1 MMQHGRLEFRR
12 LGLRVTLALVMI
24 AALGPGLAF
33 VRQTAAQDET
43 PGGACGDPATMIHE
57 VQGSEERTPLGGESV
72 TVEGVVVGDYQD
84 TLTQFGGFFVQEE
97 DTDADGDP
105 LTSEA
110 VFVDS
115 TLARVDVDAGD
126 VVRVTGSA
134 FELAESGSSLT
145 QIRRVKAIVVCA
157 SGASVTPTV
166 VMLPV
171 EAVSDWERW
180 EGMLVTVA
188 QPLTVSELYDLG
200 RYGQMLLSADGR
212 LYQST
217 NVARPGDEALAVQAD
232 NDRRSIVLDDGNDQQ
247 NVDPIAYPAGG
258 LGLENV
264 LRSGYTVNGLT
275 GVVDERYG
283 AYRIHATGD
292 VTFEPTEPRPVDP
305 PDVGGRLRVAS
316 FNVLNYFN
324 GDGAGGGFPTER
336 GANTP
341 AEFERQRAKI
351 ISAILDLDADVI
363 GLIEIEND
371 GDGPDSAVADLV
383 GALNAAAGSEL
394 YAYSP
399 DPEGAPL
406 PGTGGDAIKQAIIY
420 RPGAVTPVGV
430 PVTTLAAP
438 FDIRRPPVAQAF
450 EEIRTGERFVFV
462 VNHFKSKGCTG
473 AGVDPDTG
481 DGQGCWN
488 QERIQ
493 AAGTLVDWL
502 LTDPTG
508 SGDPDVLV
516 MGDLNAYAME
526 EPVMVFAEADYTNLL
541 AQDDYSYIYYGQSG
555 TLDHALANRTLAD
568 QVTGAAAWHINV
580 DEARVFDYNVEYK
593 TDNQVASLYDESPFR
608 SSDHDPVRVGLA
620 LGGADA
626 GDTEPDADDSGLDDA
641 TGGMLAIIG
650 GLIAVLLAVVA
661 TFVGDR
667 RRSRK
672 GSG

>member
-1 MMQHGRLEFRR
+1 MKQHGYTDFWR
-12 LGLRVTLALVMI
+12 LGLRFTLALVMFV
-24 AALGPGLAF
+24 ALAPVQQSF
-33 VRQTAAQDET
+33 AQDDA
-43 PGGACGDPATMIHE
+43 PGGACGDPATFIHE
-57 VQGSEERTPLGGESV
+57 VQGSGERTPLGGESV

-84 TLTQFGGFFVQEE
+84 TLSEFGGFFVQEE
-97 DTDADGDP
+97 DADADDDP

-115 TLARVDVDAGD
+115 TLARVDVEAGD

-145 QIRRVKAIVVCA
+145 QIRRVKAIDVCA
-157 SGASVTPTV
+157 SEASVTPTGV
-166 VMLPV
+166 TLPV
-171 EAVSDWERW
+171 EEVSDWERW
-180 EGMLVTVA
+180 EGMLVTLS

-200 RYGQMLLSADGR
+200 RYGQMLLSVDGR
-212 LYQST
+212 LYQPT
-217 NVARPGDEALAVQAD
+217 NVARPGEDALAVQAD

-258 LGLENV
+258 LGLDNV
-264 LRSGYTVNGLT
+264 LRSGYTVSGLT

-292 VTFEPTEPRPVDP
+292 VTFEPADPRPVEP

-341 AEFERQRAKI
+341 EEFERQQAKI

-383 GALNAAAGSEL
+383 SALNAAAGSDI

-399 DPEGAPL
+399 DPVGAPL
-406 PGTGGDAIKQAIIY
+406 PGSGGDAIKQAIIY
-420 RPGAVTPVGV
+420 RPAAVTPVGD
-430 PVTTLAAP
+430 PVLTLDSP

-493 AAGTLVDWL
+493 AAQTLIDWL

-526 EPVMVFAEADYTNLL
+526 DPLMVFADADYVNL
-541 AQDDYSYIYYGQSG
+541 AARDANGTDYSYIYYGQSG
-555 TLDHALANRTLAD
+555 TLDHALANRTLVD
-568 QVTGAAAWHINV
+568 QVSGAAAWHINV

-593 TDNQVASLYDESPFR
+593 SDNQVASLYDDSPFR
-608 SSDHDPVRVGLA
+608 SSDHDPVLVGLA
-620 LGGADA
+620 LGGPDA
-626 GDTEPDADDSGLDDA
+626 GETAPDEDESDLDDS
-641 TGGMLAIIG
+641 TGGIVAIVG
-650 GLIAVLLAVVA
+650 GLVAVLLAVIA
-661 TFVGDR
+661 MFVGDR
-667 RRSRK
+667 RRKRAD
-672 GSG
+672 